1 MRLDGKIA
9 LVTGAGSGIGRA
21 LAAELGERRALV
33 ILAGRRL
40 DALQD
45 SQARLPY
52 PERGIVVDADIT
64 SPRGRDQL
72 IRRVEGLGRL
82 DLLVNNAGVVVPARF
97 EEEAEDDRRAMIE
110 TNLLAPMAL
119 TQALL
124 PWLRAAGRARVVN
137 VGSLFGDIAFPC
149 FASYSASKFG
159 LRGWSDALRREL
171 SGSGVGVTYV
181 APRATR
187 TPAAEGFGALT
198 EAFAMRFDAPERVAR
213 RIADAIEADK
223 AQLYPGGGERLFL
236 LAQRLAPGLM
246 DRGLRRATRQA
257 LAVLKA

>member
-9 LVTGAGSGIGRA
+9 LITGAGSGIGRA
-21 LAAELGERRALV
+21 LAAELCERRALV

-40 DALQD
+40 DVLQE

-64 SPRGRDQL
+64 SPRGRDL
-72 IRRVEGLGRL
+72 LLRRVEGLGRL
-82 DLLVNNAGVVVPARF
+82 DLLVNNAGLVTPARF
-97 EEEAEDDRRAMIE
+97 ETETPEARRAMMD
-110 TNLLAPMAL
+110 TNLLAPMDL

-149 FASYSASKFG
+149 FASYSASKFA

-171 SGSGVGVTYV
+171 AGSGIGVTYV

-187 TPAAEGFGALT
+187 TPAAEGFGTLT
-198 EAFAMRFDAPERVAR
+198 EAFSMRFDAPERVAR
-213 RIADAIEADK
+213 RIAAAIEADR

-236 LAQRLAPGLM
+236 LVQRLLPGLI

-257 LAVLKA
+257 LAAFKG